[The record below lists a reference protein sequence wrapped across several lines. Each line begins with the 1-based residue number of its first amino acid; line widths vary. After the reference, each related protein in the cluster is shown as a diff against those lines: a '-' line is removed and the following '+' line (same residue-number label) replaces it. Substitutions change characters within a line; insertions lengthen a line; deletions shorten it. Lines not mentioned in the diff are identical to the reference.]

1 MPPHLS
7 RYLHTGNN
15 RMSEEDRQRLLLCT
29 ALIGVTRQKFGLPP
43 DHAKSLE
50 VELPELFS
58 RVPGYEIKDAALF
71 FNEAT
76 PWDRLHEDQDLARR
90 LDNLMKSLYQYRS
103 ATPEWLRELV
113 DDLYFYESGSGGIC
127 ATPPPLRRLIAALAA
142 QRPAKRVNDLCSGTG
157 LLGLQVCKELGG
169 QPSYRGGEQNAYLCA
184 LSRLLLF
191 LSGVEDFSIRA
202 GDAAG
207 WRREENA
214 PMGVYV
220 ADLPLVGSRT
230 VPVEEDCQRLAGDR
244 PSLYFDWALIWNVL
258 AQMRSGERAFFVVTS
273 GALVRKNE
281 AELRRQLVKR
291 NLIDAVITLPA
302 GMYPSH
308 GLPTAL
314 LVCEKGRARTEQV
327 LFVDLEDC
335 AVSGGRRTADL
346 SQGTIEEVCR
356 LFDRRA
362 QEEAALPF
370 REAVPREGSLN
381 PALYLSQTAPAGRQ
395 VRLGDVAAVA
405 RGLQL
410 TRYQLDGQGPCYLL
424 NVRDIQDGEIHYEGA
439 ERIDHGT
446 ATWEERYRIRED
458 DIILTS
464 RGTALRIVIVPPG
477 PPHAYIS
484 GNLTIL
490 RADPRRY
497 HPYLLYA
504 YLCSEEGLAALSLIQ
519 TGTTIRV
526 LGVAALEGLLIPDGD
541 PALMERRGRALK
553 DLTLRHRAELQTL
566 TETYQAQRRALLEGI
581 YDREESD
588 T

>member
-90 LDNLMKSLYQYRS
+90 LDNLLKSLYQYRS

-113 DDLYFYESGSGGIC
+113 DDLYFYESGSGGTC

-157 LLGLQVCKELGG
+157 LLGLQVCKKLGG

-191 LSGVEDFSIRA
+191 LSGVEDFSVRA

-207 WRREENA
+207 WHREENA

-258 AQMRSGERAFFVVTS
+258 AQMRSGERAFFVVTN

-291 NLIDAVITLPA
+291 NLIDAVIALPA

-381 PALYLSQTAPAGRQ
+381 PALYLSQAHPAGRQ

-410 TRYQLDGQGPCYLL
+410 TRYQLDGQGPCCLL
-424 NVRDIQDGEIHYEGA
+424 NVRDIQDGEICYESA
-439 ERIDHGT
+439 ERIGRGT
-446 ATWEERYRIRED
+446 ATWEERYRVRED

-464 RGTALRIVIVPPG
+464 RGTALRMVIVPPG

-504 YLCSEEGLAALSLIQ
+504 YLCSEAGLAALSLIQ

-526 LGVAALEGLLIPDGD
+526 LGVTALEGLLIPDGD
-541 PALMERRGRALK
+541 PALMEARGRALK

-566 TETYQAQRRALLEGI
+566 TETYQAQRCALLEGI